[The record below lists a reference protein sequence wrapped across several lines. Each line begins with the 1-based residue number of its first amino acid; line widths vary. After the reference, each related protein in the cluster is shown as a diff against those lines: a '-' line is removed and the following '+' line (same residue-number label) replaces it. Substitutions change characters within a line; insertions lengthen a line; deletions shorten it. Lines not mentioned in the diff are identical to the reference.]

1 MRVGYIVASP
11 LFPLTL
17 GLEIVAIASGLSTGG
32 LDSIE
37 HPIAGVVGSVPNIAV
52 NRFVRNRNYSQV
64 GSVAVLLSVRG
75 AFVEIS
81 GRFPC
86 VGVGQE
92 VEIWIIGTSQNRI
105 LLWLGNIG
113 DTTNITFR
121 NVDSRIPDD
130 WCR

>member
-1 MRVGYIVASP
+1 MVRDRQHEWMYNCIVMRVGYIVASP

-37 HPIAGVVGSVPNIAV
+37 HPIAGVVGSVPNISV
-52 NRFVRNRNYSQV
+52 NRFIGNRNNSKV
-64 GSVAVLLSVRG
+64 GSVSVLLSVRG
-75 AFVEIS
+75 TFVKAS

-92 VEIWIIGTSQNRI
+92 IEVGIS
-105 LLWLGNIG
+105 
-113 DTTNITFR
+113 
-121 NVDSRIPDD
+121 
-130 WCR
+130 

>member
-1 MRVGYIVASP
+1 MVDIMLRDRQQEWLYTSIVMRVGYIVASP

-32 LDSIE
+32 LDSKE

-75 AFVEIS
+75 TFVETS

-92 VEIWIIGTSQNRI
+92 IEVGIS
-105 LLWLGNIG
+105 
-113 DTTNITFR
+113 
-121 NVDSRIPDD
+121 
-130 WCR
+130 

>member
-1 MRVGYIVASP
+1 MVRDRQQEWLYNCIVMRVGYIVASP

-86 VGVGQE
+86 VGVRQE
-92 VEIWIIGTSQNRI
+92 VEVGI
-105 LLWLGNIG
+105 
-113 DTTNITFR
+113 
-121 NVDSRIPDD
+121 
-130 WCR
+130 C